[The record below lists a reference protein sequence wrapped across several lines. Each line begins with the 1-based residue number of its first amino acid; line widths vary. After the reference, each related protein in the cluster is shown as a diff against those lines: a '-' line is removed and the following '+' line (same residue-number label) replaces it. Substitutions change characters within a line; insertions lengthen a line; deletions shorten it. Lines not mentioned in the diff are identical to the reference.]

1 MLNCRTT
8 QAMLVNDSWY
18 RLLKLQK
25 NGLSGT
31 ATMKKITY
39 LLYIIENYLFLPQVV
54 NKYFL

>member
-39 LLYIIENYLFLPQVV
+39 LL
-54 NKYFL
+54 